1 MDFKSCNLELMSRL
15 NPAHKPAWYWVPVR
29 VLLVTAMLTLLS
41 FAVSLFLGIIG
52 TVVGASLRGV
62 RPNMAFAYRHIALP
76 VAIIAAAIVLV
87 AAFIMEIRQYR
98 RARALDQIER
108 QMIRAR

>member
-1 MDFKSCNLELMSRL
+1 
-15 NPAHKPAWYWVPVR
+15 
-29 VLLVTAMLTLLS
+29 
-41 FAVSLFLGIIG
+41 
-52 TVVGASLRGV
+52 V
-62 RPNMAFAYRHIALP
+62 RPNMAFAYRHVALP

-108 QMIRAR
+108 QMIRAS